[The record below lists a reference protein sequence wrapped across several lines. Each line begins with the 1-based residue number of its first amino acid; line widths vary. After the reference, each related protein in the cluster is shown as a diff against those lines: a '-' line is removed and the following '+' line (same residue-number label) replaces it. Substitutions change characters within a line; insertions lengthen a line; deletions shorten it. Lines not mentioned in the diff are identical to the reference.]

1 MDNEISALKKTVS
14 TLIKQGRKDRNRIK
28 GLQDAYDNIMV
39 CLRRKDEVYEI
50 LKGRIGQ
57 TEYDITKGA
66 NDTVQ
71 LADKVELIEEILE
84 DTE

>member
-1 MDNEISALKKTVS
+1 MDNEISALKKTVN
-14 TLIKQGRKDRNRIK
+14 TLIKQGRKDRKQIK
-28 GLQDAYDNIMV
+28 DVQDAYDKILA
-39 CLRRKDEVYEI
+39 CLRKKDEVYEI